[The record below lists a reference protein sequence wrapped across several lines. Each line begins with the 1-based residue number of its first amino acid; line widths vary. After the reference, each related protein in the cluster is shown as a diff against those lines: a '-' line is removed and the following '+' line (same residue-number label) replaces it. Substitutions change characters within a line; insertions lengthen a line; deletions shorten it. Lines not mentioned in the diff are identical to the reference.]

1 MIKRING
8 FVIAFRHNTL
18 NFINTSKTNYLL
30 NHPIYITPDTDQLE
44 IFIIQFFFSKMLFV
58 PRSPT
63 WSLPTSLKNFTSKFA
78 FKKQIKSHLLAS
90 QSKQYF
96 NYQSQHQLYFIILFP
111 KKNIIIN
118 IIIIFKNTCIG
129 EHCTRISDYYYY

>member
-18 NFINTSKTNYLL
+18 NFHKYFKDKLSSQPSDMHNTRHRPIRNFYNPIFNHSKTQKCYLYRVI
-30 NHPIYITPDTDQLE
+30 PIWGLQ
-44 IFIIQFFFSKMLFV
+44 
-58 PRSPT
+58 
-63 WSLPTSLKNFTSKFA
+63 TSLKNFTSKFA

-96 NYQSQHQLYFIILFP
+96 NYQSQHQLYFTILFP
-111 KKNIIIN
+111 KKILLL
-118 IIIIFKNTCIG
+118 
-129 EHCTRISDYYYY
+129 ISL